1 MILEYLKGYKR
12 NLTFGFIS
20 GILSSIM
27 LSYIPTIY
35 SKIVQHLVNDNDNSN
50 GNSNDNSNENLNKYL
65 ILYLFYNISSNIFAG
80 IRGTIFTINIELVI
94 NKIKEKILNLYFSKD
109 LIYYNNKK
117 LNEVSDILITDARL
131 VGDIYLL
138 NSNVFVRNLT
148 QFITISYILIP
159 ASFILYLITLSL
171 TIMHIIIEK
180 IYMHYIY
187 EKISNE
193 TNEIS
198 IKQNNMI
205 TEYINKI
212 ETYRSLYLE
221 PALKNKWNE
230 INNKYLNLKKKDAIC
245 YGVNLLIIQT
255 LNEIMKIIIIV
266 FGNYFNYSNNIILIF
281 ILYKSYFTGIIKEIN
296 EMKRNIIR
304 NKKSIVN
311 ITDFINDND
320 NGNGNGNDNGNDN
333 DNDNDNDNGND
344 NGYYVPS
351 YNFNPNIEIRNLTF
365 SYDNKTDV
373 ISNLNLTILS
383 NQIIGFKGKSGNG
396 KSTLFK
402 LLLGFYK
409 SQIKQGE
416 ILFDDIN
423 IHHIDKTYFYEK
435 LISFVGQE
443 PVLLEGS
450 IRNNIINNVTIFDP
464 YLYNLILPLISDFYD
479 NDNDNGNDND
489 NDNDNIKLSGGQKQR
504 VCICRAL
511 MRKPKILLLD
521 EPTSALDNENINKFI
536 DVIKKISNEYK
547 TTILIISH
555 DDELLSICNNI
566 INI

>member
-1 MILEYLKGYKR
+1 MILEYLKGYKK

-27 LSYIPTIY
+27 LSYVPSIY
-35 SKIVQHLVNDNDNSN
+35 SKIVQHLVNDN
-50 GNSNDNSNENLNKYL
+50 NDNNNNNQNLNKYL
-65 ILYLFYNISSNIFAG
+65 ILYLCYNISSNVFAG

-94 NKIKEKILNLYFSKD
+94 NKIKEKILNLYFTKD
-109 LIYYNNKK
+109 LIYYDNKK
-117 LNEVSDILITDARL
+117 LNEISNILISDARII
-131 VGDIYLL
+131 GDIYLL

-159 ASFILYLITLSL
+159 ASFILYLITLLL
-171 TIMHIIIEK
+171 TVMHIIIEK

-187 EKISNE
+187 EKISTE
-193 TNEIS
+193 TNEILT
-198 IKQNNMI
+198 KQNNMI
-205 TEYINKI
+205 SEYINKI

-221 PALKNKWNE
+221 PVLKNKWIE
-230 INNKYLNLKKKDAIC
+230 INNKYLNLKNKDAIC
-245 YGVNLLIIQT
+245 YGINLLIIQT
-255 LNEIMKIIIIV
+255 LNEIMKIAIIV
-266 FGNYFNYSNNIILIF
+266 LGNYFNYSNDIILIF
-281 ILYKSYFTGIIKEIN
+281 ILYKSYFTCIIKDIN
-296 EMKRNIIR
+296 EIKRNIIK
-304 NKKSIVN
+304 NNKSIVN
-311 ITDFINDND
+311 IVDFINND
-320 NGNGNGNDNGNDN
+320 NNNNGI
-333 DNDNDNDNGND
+333 
-344 NGYYVPS
+344 GYYVPT

-373 ISNLNLTILS
+373 ITNLNLIIPS

-402 LLLGFYK
+402 ILLGFYK

-416 ILFDDIN
+416 ILFDNIN
-423 IHHIDKTYFYEK
+423 IDNIDKTYFYEK

-450 IRNNIINNVTIFDP
+450 IRDNIINNVTIFDP
-464 YLYNLILPLISDFYD
+464 YLYNLILPLISDFYNN
-479 NDNDNGNDND
+479 NDNNDN
-489 NDNDNIKLSGGQKQR
+489 NIKLSGGQKQR

-521 EPTSALDNENINKFI
+521 EPTSALDSQNINKFI
-536 DVIKKISNEYK
+536 DVIKKISKEYN

-555 DDELLSICNNI
+555 DDELLSICDNI
-566 INI
+566 III

>member
-1 MILEYLKGYKR
+1 
-12 NLTFGFIS
+12 
-20 GILSSIM
+20 
-27 LSYIPTIY
+27 
-35 SKIVQHLVNDNDNSN
+35 
-50 GNSNDNSNENLNKYL
+50 
-65 ILYLFYNISSNIFAG
+65 
-80 IRGTIFTINIELVI
+80 
-94 NKIKEKILNLYFSKD
+94 
-109 LIYYNNKK
+109 
-117 LNEVSDILITDARL
+117 
-131 VGDIYLL
+131 
-138 NSNVFVRNLT
+138 
-148 QFITISYILIP
+148 
-159 ASFILYLITLSL
+159 
-171 TIMHIIIEK
+171 
-180 IYMHYIY
+180 MHYIY
-187 EKISNE
+187 EKISTE

-205 TEYINKI
+205 SEYINKI

-320 NGNGNGNDNGNDN
+320 N
-333 DNDNDNDNGND
+333 D

-423 IHHIDKTYFYEK
+423 INHIDKTYFYEK

-450 IRNNIINNVTIFDP
+450 IRDNIINNVTIFDP

-479 NDNDNGNDND
+479 NGNDNDNGNNNGNVND
-489 NDNDNIKLSGGQKQR
+489 NDNINIKLSGGQKQR

-536 DVIKKISNEYK
+536 DVIKKISKEYK

-555 DDELLSICNNI
+555 DDALLSICDNI

>member
-27 LSYIPTIY
+27 LSYIPSIY
-35 SKIVQHLVNDNDNSN
+35 SKIVQHLVNGNDNGNWN
-50 GNSNDNSNENLNKYL
+50 GNDNGDENLNKYL
-65 ILYLFYNISSNIFAG
+65 ILYLFYNISSNVFAG

-109 LIYYNNKK
+109 LIYYDNRK
-117 LNEVSDILITDARL
+117 LNEVSNILISDARL

-159 ASFILYLITLSL
+159 TSFILYLITLSL
-171 TIMHIIIEK
+171 TVLHIIIEK

-187 EKISNE
+187 EKISTE

-205 TEYINKI
+205 SEYINKI

-245 YGVNLLIIQT
+245 YGINLLIIQT

-266 FGNYFNYSNNIILIF
+266 LGNYLNYSNDIILIF

-311 ITDFINDND
+311 ITDFM
-320 NGNGNGNDNGNDN
+320 NDN
-333 DNDNDNDNGND
+333 DNDND
-344 NGYYVPS
+344 GYYVPA
-351 YNFNPNIEIRNLTF
+351 YNFNPNIEIRNLRF

-373 ISNLNLTILS
+373 ISDLNLTIPN

-423 IHHIDKTYFYEK
+423 IHHIDKIYFYEK

-450 IRNNIINNVTIFDP
+450 IRDNIINNVTIFDP
-464 YLYNLILPLISDFYD
+464 YLYNLILPLISDFYG
-479 NDNDNGNDND
+479 NDNG
-489 NDNDNIKLSGGQKQR
+489 NDNIKLSGGQKQR

-521 EPTSALDNENINKFI
+521 EPTSALDTENINKFI
-536 DVIKKISNEYK
+536 NLIQKISKEYK
-547 TTILIISH
+547 MTIMIISH

-566 INI
+566 IYI

>member
-12 NLTFGFIS
+12 NLSFGFIS

-27 LSYIPTIY
+27 LSYVPSIY
-35 SKIVQHLVNDNDNSN
+35 SKIVQHLVNDNNN
-50 GNSNDNSNENLNKYL
+50 ENENLNKYL
-65 ILYLFYNISSNIFAG
+65 ILYLFYNISSNVFAG

-117 LNEVSDILITDARL
+117 LNEVSNILISDARL

-159 ASFILYLITLSL
+159 ASFILYLITLLL

-180 IYMHYIY
+180 IYMHFIY
-187 EKISNE
+187 EKVSNE

-205 TEYINKI
+205 SEYINKI

-221 PALKNKWNE
+221 PVLKNKWNE
-230 INNKYLNLKKKDAIC
+230 INNKYLNLKKKDAVC
-245 YGVNLLIIQT
+245 YGINLLIIQT

-266 FGNYFNYSNNIILIF
+266 FGNYFNYSNDIILIF
-281 ILYKSYFTGIIKEIN
+281 ILYKSYFTGIINEIN

-311 ITDFINDND
+311 ITDFINNNENNND
-320 NGNGNGNDNGNDN
+320 DD
-333 DNDNDNDNGND
+333 
-344 NGYYVPS
+344 GYYIPPHS
-351 YNFNPNIEIRNLTF
+351 FNPNIEIRNLTF
-365 SYDNKTDV
+365 SYDNKIDV
-373 ISNLNLTILS
+373 INNLNLNIPK

-409 SQIKQGE
+409 SQIKKGE

-423 IHHIDKTYFYEK
+423 VNHIDKTYFYEK

-450 IRNNIINNVTIFDP
+450 IKDNIVNNVTIFDP

-479 NDNDNGNDND
+479 NNDND
-489 NDNDNIKLSGGQKQR
+489 NDNNNIKLSGGQKQR

-521 EPTSALDNENINKFI
+521 EPTSALDNENIHKFI
-536 DVIKKISNEYK
+536 NLIKKISKEYK
-547 TTILIISH
+547 MTIMIISH
-555 DDELLSICNNI
+555 DDELLSICDNI
-566 INI
+566 IYI